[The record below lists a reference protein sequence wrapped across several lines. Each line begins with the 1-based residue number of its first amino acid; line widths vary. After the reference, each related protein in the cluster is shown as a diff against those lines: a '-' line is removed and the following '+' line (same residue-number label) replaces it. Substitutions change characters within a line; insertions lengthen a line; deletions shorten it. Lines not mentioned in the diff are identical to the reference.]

1 MSTPAFTWSDI
12 VQKLLDGLQ
21 AFLYE
26 AGAFVAENARAIA
39 HAVLGIGLAT
49 GIGYA
54 VCRFIRPLIGRVV
67 RFF

>member
-39 HAVLGIGLAT
+39 QAALGIGLAT

-54 VCRFIRPLIGRVV
+54 VYRFVRPLVGRVV